1 MEINGIPAHPLVIHA
16 AVVLVP
22 LAALAV
28 LAFVVPRW
36 RAAARWPALVL
47 TLVATAA
54 VQLATLTGEDL
65 EETRGPDSPLIHE
78 HAEWGERLQVLM
90 YVLAVLVVVAF
101 VVLPVVHRATGRDRP
116 GRVAVLGKPLVVLL
130 PLLAVGAIVVVVV
143 TGDLG
148 AQSVWGG

>member
-22 LAALAV
+22 LAALSV
-28 LAFVVPRW
+28 IAFVVPRW

-47 TLVATAA
+47 TVVATVA
-54 VQLATLTGEDL
+54 VQLATLTGENL
-65 EETRGPDSPLIHE
+65 EETRGPDNALIHE

-101 VVLPVVHRATGRDRP
+101 LVMPVVHRATGRDRP
-116 GRVAVLGKPLVVLL
+116 ARVAVLEKPLMVLL
-130 PLLAVGAIVVVVV
+130 PLLAVAAVVIVVI